1 LTKGRRERLEKISI
15 RRVETKEDLRRFI
28 LLPWRIYKGYPHWVP
43 PLISEQKFI
52 LNKEKGPFFEIGEAE
67 YFLAFR
73 GKEPAGRI
81 SAHVNRQWNERYQDR
96 KGFFGFFEST
106 EDPEVA
112 CGLLGAAEDWLRKKE
127 RTSILGPMSFSIYDE
142 LGLLLDAFDQDP
154 VVLLPY
160 NPPYYVDLIESLGF
174 KKAIDWYAYLMTDQS
189 PVNPVLFQVRD
200 RVCRRN
206 GLVIRH
212 ANLKRFREEA
222 ARAKEIFNEAWFENW
237 GHLPFTDKQFDHLAK
252 GLKMILDERLLF
264 FGEIQE
270 KPIGVC
276 VSIPDANQ
284 AVKRANG
291 RLLPFGWYHIWAGL
305 KKVKKL
311 RTIIMGVKKEHRH
324 TGIDVAFYV
333 ETIEKG
339 LAAGYTESECS
350 LVAETNTWMQK
361 ALQTMGAKIYKT
373 YRLYEKPL

>member
-1 LTKGRRERLEKISI
+1 MEKISI

-28 LLPWRIYKGYPHWVP
+28 VLPWRIYKNYPHWVP
-43 PLISEQKFI
+43 PLISEQKYV
-52 LNKEKGPFFEIGEAE
+52 LNKKKGPFFEIGEAE

-73 GKEPAGRI
+73 GKEPVGRI
-81 SAHVNRQWNERYQDR
+81 SAHVNRQWNEHYQDQ
-96 KGFFGFFEST
+96 KGFFGFFESV

-112 CGLLGAAEDWLRKKE
+112 VALFGAAEEWLRKKE

-142 LGLLLDAFDQDP
+142 LGLLLDSFDQDP
-154 VVLLPY
+154 VVLLTY
-160 NPPYYVDLIESLGF
+160 NPPYYVNLIESLGF

-189 PVNPVLFQVRD
+189 PVNPVVFEVRD

-212 ANLKRFREEA
+212 VNLKRFREEA
-222 ARAKEIFNEAWFENW
+222 ARAKEIFNEAWSENW

-276 VSIPDANQ
+276 VSIPDVNQ

-291 RLLPFGWYHIWAGL
+291 RLLPFGWYYIWGGL

-324 TGIDVAFYV
+324 TGIDIAFYV

-350 LVAETNTWMQK
+350 LVVETNTWMQK
-361 ALQTMGAKIYKT
+361 ALKALGAEIYKT
-373 YRLYEKPL
+373 YRLYEKSL

>member
-1 LTKGRRERLEKISI
+1 MEKISI

-28 LLPWRIYKGYPHWVP
+28 VLPWRIYKDYPHWVP
-43 PLISEQKFI
+43 PLISEQKYM

-73 GKEPAGRI
+73 GEEPVGRI
-81 SAHVNRQWNERYQDR
+81 SAHVNRQWNEHYQDR
-96 KGFFGFFEST
+96 KGFFGFFESI
-106 EDPEVA
+106 EDEEVA
-112 CGLLGAAEDWLRKKE
+112 AALFRAAEDWLRKKE

-142 LGLLLDAFDQDP
+142 LGLLLDSFDQDP
-154 VVLLPY
+154 VALLTY
-160 NPPYYVDLIESLGF
+160 NPPYYVKFIEGLGF
-174 KKAIDWYAYLMTDQS
+174 QKAIDWYAYLMTDQT
-189 PVNPVLFQVRD
+189 PVNRVLFEVRD

-206 GLVIRH
+206 GLIIRH
-212 ANLKRFREEA
+212 AELSRFKEEA
-222 ARAKEIFNEAWFENW
+222 ATAKEIFNEAWSENW

-264 FGEIQE
+264 FGEIHG
-270 KPIGVC
+270 KSIGVC
-276 VSIPDANQ
+276 VSIPDVNQ

-291 RLLPFGWYHIWAGL
+291 RLLPFGWYHIWRGL

-324 TGIDVAFYV
+324 MGIDVAFYV

-339 LAAGYTESECS
+339 LAIGYTESECS
-350 LVAETNTWMQK
+350 LVAETNTWMRK
-361 ALQTMGAKIYKT
+361 ALNDLGAKIYKT